1 MDLCNA
7 KEKGGRY
14 MCVVVFD
21 AACIATRVAYVC
33 LWSRIIVTDKNKGQ
47 LVDCSCW
54 HDDYSQAILALYPKC
69 DISILSSQDISTSG
83 FAVFF
88 SLEEIEKKV
97 RFYHRVSDIIMLCIS
112 IAWSYDTFGIIMMQ
126 NNNTT
131 TTQ

>member
-1 MDLCNA
+1 VLLFLA
-7 KEKGGRY
+7 
-14 MCVVVFD
+14 V
-21 AACIATRVAYVC
+21 CIAERERERERDLLTRVC
-33 LWSRIIVTDKNKGQ
+33 LWSRIIVTDKSKGQ

-97 RFYHRVSDIIMLCIS
+97 KFYHRVSDIIMLCIS
-112 IAWSYDTFGIIMMQ
+112 IAWSYDTFGIMML
-126 NNNTT
+126 NS